1 MPALYNMQ
9 EFNFKTIYKENFN
22 KVRFYA
28 KYYLNNE
35 HEAENVAQ
43 EVFIVLWNNRKKFTS
58 ESEILPYLTVICRNL
73 CINILRRR
81 INISKYH
88 RYNEKYNQDSM
99 ALNALYDYS
108 STAVYINEINTLMEK
123 ALNKMPD
130 KIRTTFR
137 QCRVQGLKYEEV
149 AIAENI
155 SIKTVEY
162 RMSYAL
168 KILRKYF
175 KDYLVTIILILAAL
189 WTKI

>member
-1 MPALYNMQ
+1 MHEL
-9 EFNFKTIYKENFN
+9 NFKKIYKQNFN

-73 CINILRRR
+73 CINILRKR
-81 INISKYH
+81 INISKFNQ
-88 RYNEKYNQDSM
+88 YNERNNQDSM

-108 STAVYINEINTLMEK
+108 ATSVYIKEINTLMEK

-130 KIRTTFR
+130 KIRNTFR
-137 QCRVQGLKYEEV
+137 QCKVEGLKYEEI

-168 KILRKYF
+168 KVLRKYF
-175 KDYLVTIILILAAL
+175 KDYLTVIILILGTL